1 MHLHL
6 VRRNNNRLYVG
17 RQYNLIYD
25 TYQQLAY
32 LIHEQIN
39 QQNMFFFY

>member
-6 VRRNNNRLYVG
+6 VHQNNIQEFVY

-25 TYQQLAY
+25 TSQPLVYW
-32 LIHEQIN
+32 IHEQIN
-39 QQNMFFFY
+39 QQKMFFS